1 MTGIV
6 IFAATY
12 IIRMVN
18 SDNVIIKLTFGF
30 ALKIVDYCEL
40 LNEKKKW
47 VISGLLLRSGTS
59 IGANTNEAQN
69 AESRVDFIHKFKI
82 AAKEANET
90 EYWLHLCQMSESLPD
105 CKDLIED
112 LTHIHKV
119 INQIIATSKAKLV

>member
-1 MTGIV
+1 
-6 IFAATY
+6 
-12 IIRMVN
+12 MVN

-30 ALKIVDYCEL
+30 ALKIVDYCER

-47 VISGLLLRSGTS
+47 AISGQLLRSGTS
-59 IGANTNEAQN
+59 IGANRNEAQN
-69 AESRVDFIHKFKI
+69 AESRLDFIHKFKI

-112 LTHIHKV
+112 LTHIQKV
-119 INQIIATSKAKLV
+119 INQIIATSKAKIV

>member
-1 MTGIV
+1 MI
-6 IFAATY
+6 
-12 IIRMVN
+12 N

-30 ALKIVDYCEL
+30 ALKIVDYCES

-47 VISGLLLRSGTS
+47 SISGQLLRSGTS

-112 LTHIHKV
+112 LTHIQKV
-119 INQIIATSKAKLV
+119 INQIIATSKSKIA